1 MRYVS
6 NDSIFHTRTISMYIK
21 NIEMEK
27 NYVAK
32 HTHTHMHLFIIKI
45 MSMELS
51 SYHDDDHTRVINQH
65 HSIRKTLYDD
75 NLHMDED
82 ESQTHT
88 HTHTQTDD
96 RNLNCGMKR
105 KSNKKNEQKK
115 ICSSF
120 SQTRHQRHF
129 TRFL

>member
-1 MRYVS
+1 
-6 NDSIFHTRTISMYIK
+6 
-21 NIEMEK
+21 
-27 NYVAK
+27 
-32 HTHTHMHLFIIKI
+32 
-45 MSMELS
+45 MELS

-82 ESQTHT
+82 ESQT